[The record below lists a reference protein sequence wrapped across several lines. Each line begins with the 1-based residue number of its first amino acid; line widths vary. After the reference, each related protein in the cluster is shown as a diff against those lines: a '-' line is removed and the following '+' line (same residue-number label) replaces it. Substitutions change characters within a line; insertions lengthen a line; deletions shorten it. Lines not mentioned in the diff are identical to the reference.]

1 MGFPDNVLT
10 PGEKVVKH
18 LHPHWRSVAVASLL
32 GVLLIA
38 ACIWVVI
45 ATPNDST
52 GNLIQWVA
60 IAVAILLGIPM
71 VIVPLLEWRTTHYV
85 ITTHRVMVRRGILRK
100 SGKDI
105 TLSKVTDV
113 SFSQSLIDRMVG
125 SGTLNVESAG
135 DSPDEAFRDIPRSDQ
150 IQQLL
155 NRLIDEDANKRA
167 YRIAERAGY
176 PLPEQGNSPPDP
188 PRQAAPESV
197 EPAPNAGASSGTTT
211 SPGPA
216 ATGTPQTP
224 TSVTPSTKP
233 ATNPPPPPPPG
244 SPDPEASGPST
255 KSGET
260 PS

>member
-10 PGEKVVKH
+10 PGEKVVKQ

-52 GNLIQWVA
+52 GNVIQWIAIGVA
-60 IAVAILLGIPM
+60 VLLGIPM
-71 VIVPLLEWRTTHYV
+71 VIVPLLAWRTTHYV

-135 DSPDEAFRDIPRSDQ
+135 DSPDEAFRDIPHSDQ
-150 IQQLL
+150 VQQLL

-167 YRIAERAGY
+167 FRIAERAGY
-176 PLPEQGNSPPDP
+176 PLPEHGSSPPVA
-188 PRQAAPESV
+188 PRQAAAESV
-197 EPAPNAGASSGTTT
+197 EPAPNAAATSGTTT
-211 SPGPA
+211 SASA
-216 ATGTPQTP
+216 ATGTS
-224 TSVTPSTKP
+224 TSAAPATKP

-255 KSGET
+255 TSEGT